1 MDGSPPGSSV
11 HGDSPGKNTGE
22 GCQTPPGD
30 LPNPGIEPVSPALQ
44 QILYRLSHQ
53 GSLIK
58 HPPNTAP
65 HEGRLST
72 SWLPFGSRKVPPP
85 SPQPSYQYASG
96 FYFPALLFL
105 QALSNEKGS
114 RERGSC
120 LPSPEAPPTSP
131 GRRLSALHRHLM
143 GLQELTSVL
152 G

>member
-1 MDGSPPGSSV
+1 MGILQARILEKVAKLLQGIFPTQV
-11 HGDSPGKNTGE
+11 
-22 GCQTPPGD
+22 
-30 LPNPGIEPVSPALQ
+30 LNPCLQ
-44 QILYRLSHQ
+44 HCRQILYRLSHQ